1 MANAP
6 QKPGGNKMTK
16 LYTVSHND
24 WSLHRKG
31 ELDRLRH
38 REKVKEAIKKNL
50 ADVVSEE
57 SIILSDGKRVIRVP
71 IKALD
76 EFHFRFDQGK
86 KKHAGQGDGK
96 SKVGDVLGSEPQ
108 KGQGKEKG
116 AGEEPGVDY
125 YEADISIDELAEL
138 IFEDLGLPNLEQK
151 KKPELASESTEFK
164 DIRKKGISSNID
176 RKRTIYEVL
185 KRNALQGKPGI
196 HGITKEDLRYK
207 TWELTYKYESSA
219 VILAM
224 MDTSGS
230 MGAFE
235 KYIARSFYF
244 WMVRFLRTKYKN
256 VKIVFLAHHVEAKE
270 TTEEEFF
277 TKGASGGTRCS
288 SVYKLALDLIE
299 KRYNPQDYNIY
310 AFHFSDGD
318 NLASDNDQC
327 VKLINQ
333 LLDCCN
339 LVGYG
344 EIEGPYYYTSTLRSA
359 FKKVENSKFTT
370 VTVKDKTGVY
380 PALKKFFS
388 PAPEQIRL

>member
-1 MANAP
+1 MSS
-6 QKPGGNKMTK
+6 
-16 LYTVSHND
+16 YSISRND

-31 ELDRLRH
+31 EIDRQRH

-50 ADVVSEE
+50 ADIVSEE
-57 SIILSDGKRVIRVP
+57 SIIMSDGQKIVKVP
-71 IKALD
+71 IRSLD

-86 KKHAGQGDGK
+86 NKHAGQGKGK
-96 SKVGDVLGSEPQ
+96 SKVGDVLHSEPQ
-108 KGQGKEKG
+108 QGSGKGKG

-125 YEADISIDELAEL
+125 YEADISMEELAEL

-151 KKPELASESTEFK
+151 KKPELASESPEFK

-176 RKRTIYEVL
+176 RKRTLYESI
-185 KRNALQGKPGI
+185 KRAAIKGEPYAGK
-196 HGITKEDLRYK
+196 ITKDDLRYK
-207 TWELTYKYESSA
+207 TWDISYKYESNA
-219 VILAM
+219 VVLAM

-230 MGAFE
+230 MGPFE
-235 KYIARSFYF
+235 KYIARSFFF
-244 WMVRFLRTKYKN
+244 WMVRFLRTKYQN

-288 SVYKLALDLIE
+288 SVYKLALEIIE
-299 KRYNPQDYNIY
+299 KNFNPQDYNIY

-318 NLASDNDQC
+318 NLASDNDSC
-327 VKLINQ
+327 VKYINE
-333 LLDCCN
+333 LLQVCN

-359 FKKVENSKFTT
+359 YKKITDQKFTV
-370 VTVKDKTGVY
+370 VTIKDKTGVY

-388 PAPEQIRL
+388 PGPEAIRA

>member
-1 MANAP
+1 MSG
-6 QKPGGNKMTK
+6 QYM
-16 LYTVSHND
+16 VSRDD

-31 ELDRLRH
+31 EIDRQRH

-57 SIILSDGKRVIRVP
+57 SIILSDGSKVIRVP
-71 IKALD
+71 IRSLD
-76 EFHFRFDQGK
+76 EYHFRFDPGK

-96 SKVGDVLGSEPQ
+96 SNVGDVLGSEPQ
-108 KGQGKEKG
+108 QGSGKGKG
-116 AGEEPGVDY
+116 AGEEPGLDY
-125 YEADISIDELAEL
+125 YETDITIDELAEM

-151 KKPELASESTEFK
+151 KKPDLSSESLEFK
-164 DIRKKGISSNID
+164 DVRKTGISGNID

-185 KRNALQGKPGI
+185 KRNALGGKPGLY
-196 HGITKEDLRYK
+196 GIKKDDLRFK
-207 TWELTYKYESSA
+207 TWEKTYKYESSA
-219 VILAM
+219 VVLAM

-230 MGAFE
+230 MGAYE
-235 KYIARSFYF
+235 KYIARSFFF
-244 WMVRFLRTKYKN
+244 WMVRFLRTKYQN
-256 VKIVFLAHHVEAKE
+256 VHIVFLAHHVEARE

-288 SVYKLALDLIE
+288 SVYRLALDIIE
-299 KRYNPQDYNIY
+299 KRYSPQDYNIY

-318 NLASDNDQC
+318 NLASDNDLC
-327 VKLINQ
+327 VRLVGE
-333 LLDCCN
+333 LLTKCN

-359 FKKVENSKFTT
+359 FKKITDPKFTA
-370 VTVKDKTGVY
+370 VVIKDKSGVY

-388 PAPEQIRL
+388 PGPENVRA